1 MTTTDRLLSLWKRC
15 QSCAPVR
22 VGIMADGTYGMG
34 TEDGSRVRIHTD
46 DAQAIICDALER
58 WLTTRYSSSAFVCGW
73 NDTCG
78 WYVDTAHGTP
88 PEWTD
93 REGLVYRATKLESL
107 IAAVEAIIGPELSP
121 APTTPDTA
129 APRPR
134 ESRGKE
140 ATSDPSTTPPAPEG
154 LRS

>member
-15 QSCAPVR
+15 PSCAPVR

-34 TEDGSRVRIHTD
+34 TEDGSRVGIHTD

-107 IAAVEAIIGPELSP
+107 IAAVEAIIGPESSP
-121 APTTPDTA
+121 APTSPDTA
-129 APRPR
+129 APRPHGAPAA
-134 ESRGKE
+134 EGSGG
-140 ATSDPSTTPPAPEG
+140 PGIPPPMPG
-154 LRS
+154 GSQS